1 MEEAGQLILN
11 YGLIGAL
18 SILIIGFTIK
28 YAPKFI
34 EIKLNHMKE
43 KDYML
48 DSFKSVVENN
58 SQVIAN
64 NSKVI
69 ELNSATIKNYT
80 DNANKLEDKVDELV
94 DEVRDARKLQSEE
107 ITNLKIL
114 IERK

>member
-11 YGLIGAL
+11 YGLVGAL
-18 SILIIGFTIK
+18 IVLAIFFIIK

-34 EIKLNHMKE
+34 EIKLNRMKE
-43 KDYML
+43 KDYMF

-80 DNANKLEDKVDELV
+80 DNSNKLENKVDELV
-94 DEVRDARKLQSEE
+94 DEVRDAKKLQSEE
-107 ITNLKIL
+107 ITDLKIL